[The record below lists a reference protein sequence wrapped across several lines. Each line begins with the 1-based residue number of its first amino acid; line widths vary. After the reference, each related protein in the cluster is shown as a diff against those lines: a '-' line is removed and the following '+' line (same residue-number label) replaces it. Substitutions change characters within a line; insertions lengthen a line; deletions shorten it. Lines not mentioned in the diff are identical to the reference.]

1 MNTVSKFGLSA
12 VLATLIAS
20 PPAFAQESGAPATG
34 PAQMMQDQGMMG
46 NGDMQGMGNMQ
57 GMMAMMQMMQQMAPM
72 MEACT
77 GMMQAMAA
85 QPSTAAPLPEK
96 G

>member
-1 MNTVSKFGLSA
+1 MMNTVSKFGLSA
-12 VLATLIAS
+12 VLATLIAP
-20 PPAFAQESGAPATG
+20 PPAFAKESGAPATG

-46 NGDMQGMGNMQ
+46 SGDIQ